1 VPLEQ
6 VLLAVLG
13 AVLVVNAV
21 LVAIILFR
29 LLAGRGARHQDQTL
43 TIRPPAGD
51 PSAEGDAL
59 AAAAIEAFVAD
70 VSPDAAGGA
79 RPPTPSEVIA
89 LRDALTGAPGTESG
103 SPVRGRP
110 RAELPET
117 RDPRW
122 TTGAAAGRTVSAPVV
137 AIAGLADPAAWDRT
151 VRAESARV
159 ARFSRPVTVVM
170 AELPNLDDIAGRL
183 GRAAAD
189 RVVTETARLLV
200 SQGRAVDRIAWLG
213 DATFGV
219 LLVETEAAGAGGY
232 VDRIRAAA
240 DGWLESAGLSVR
252 LSLGWASADEGGD
265 VMAAAAMAQER
276 MREPGGPPMSARSAG
291 PGG

>member
-1 VPLEQ
+1 MPLEQ
-6 VLLAVLG
+6 VLLALLA
-13 AVLVVNAV
+13 AVIVVNAI
-21 LVAIILFR
+21 LVATILFR
-29 LLAGRGARHQDQTL
+29 LRARRRARHQDQTL
-43 TIRPPAGD
+43 TIRQPAIDPNAGD
-51 PSAEGDAL
+51 DAL

-70 VSPDAAGGA
+70 VSPDAAGGV

-89 LRDALTGAPGTESG
+89 LRDALTGASGTESG
-103 SPVRGRP
+103 RAVGDRP
-110 RAELPET
+110 RAALPEAGDPWRRTGPAT
-117 RDPRW
+117 RR
-122 TTGAAAGRTVSAPVV
+122 AVRAPNV

-151 VRAESARV
+151 VRAESERV

-170 AELPNLDDIAGRL
+170 AELPHLDDIAGRL

-213 DATFGV
+213 DARFGV
-219 LLVETEAAGAGGY
+219 LLVETEGAGAGGY

-252 LSLGWASADEGGD
+252 LSLGWASAAEGGD
-265 VMAAAAMAQER
+265 VMAAAAMAYER

>member
-6 VLLAVLG
+6 ILLTVLG
-13 AVLVVNAV
+13 AVILVNAF
-21 LVAIILFR
+21 LIATIPFR
-29 LLAGRGARHQDQTL
+29 LRARPRAVQHDQTPV
-43 TIRPPAGD
+43 TRPPAND
-51 PSAEGDAL
+51 PGAEGDTL
-59 AAAAIEAFVAD
+59 AAEAIEAFVAD

-79 RPPTPSEVIA
+79 RPPAPSEVIA
-89 LRDALTGAPGTESG
+89 LRDALTGTAPAGSVRTAGGQARRDRPERQGRSRPSG
-103 SPVRGRP
+103 AVPGRSVG
-110 RAELPET
+110 APEI
-117 RDPRW
+117 
-122 TTGAAAGRTVSAPVV
+122 

-213 DATFGV
+213 DARFGV

-252 LSLGWASADEGGD
+252 LSLGWASAAEGGD

-276 MREPGGPPMSARSAG
+276 MREPGGPPMSAGSAG